1 MVSDDQNHRQIARN
15 LKINW
20 QIALKGRNRWLQ
32 TNNQELSI
40 FPTLQDSERI
50 GVTVKF
56 SMEQVIEL
64 LAYTPKHSWWLNQ
77 VEIWFSNLVR
87 KLLKRASFIS
97 QDDLKQ
103 DLRKQ

>member
-40 FPTLQDSERI
+40 FQRLQDSERI

-56 SMEQVIEL
+56 IGLTHQVRNVGAIPEL
-64 LAYTPKHSWWLNQ
+64 P
-77 VEIWFSNLVR
+77 
-87 KLLKRASFIS
+87 
-97 QDDLKQ
+97 
-103 DLRKQ
+103 LR